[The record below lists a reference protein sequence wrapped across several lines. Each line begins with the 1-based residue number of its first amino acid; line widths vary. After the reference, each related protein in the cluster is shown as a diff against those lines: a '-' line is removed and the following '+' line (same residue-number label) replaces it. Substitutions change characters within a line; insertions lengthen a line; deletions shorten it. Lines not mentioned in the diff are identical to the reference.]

1 MHCFILH
8 ILLSLQLC
16 VVCINR
22 YRLQRSTAGESWSAF
37 SSLCGRTTAP
47 IWIVS
52 GFTCTSSPSTLVC
65 ATRAQSPTTDAQPMM
80 LSVTHAER
88 PTMLPSMITQF
99 RSLAPGLTVQFR
111 PTDTSGPS
119 CAELSTDAEL
129 WMRTFPK
136 TFGPEIRL
144 DIVSGRFTRQ
154 LACTAVT

>member
-1 MHCFILH
+1 
-8 ILLSLQLC
+8 
-16 VVCINR
+16 
-22 YRLQRSTAGESWSAF
+22 
-37 SSLCGRTTAP
+37 
-47 IWIVS
+47 
-52 GFTCTSSPSTLVC
+52 
-65 ATRAQSPTTDAQPMM
+65 MM